1 MSSAKYV
8 GLENMQRCSA
18 ESTNCQLCMRVQ
30 KPADYAT
37 DQEDALRRLFDL
49 YDLDK
54 NGAIDLDELIQGLGE
69 NRDFSADS
77 YVPAEVLQKIM
88 DTVDKDANRQLDY
101 EEFRNLFTEAFETS

>member
-1 MSSAKYV
+1 MP
-8 GLENMQRCSA
+8 RCVYKRN
-18 ESTNCQLCMRVQ
+18 NCQMRALLQ
-30 KPADYAT
+30 KPAEYAT

-101 EEFRNLFTEAFETS
+101 EEFRNLFTEAFETT